1 MARRGGTRACNRSLS
16 LDTPRYALDAFSYL
30 SVLLSIILG
39 LGFTQLF
46 AAVGRL
52 IRDRDR
58 VRVDPIPLLWAS
70 VLVLLYVQVWWSMY
84 GLRLHGDWTFG
95 EFSVVLAEA
104 AVLYLMAALVLPE
117 QVAETGLDLGQYFD
131 VQRRWFFGGFLA
143 LLATSLGKDLLL
155 AGHLPDATNL
165 GFHAAFALISVTGL
179 LIRPR
184 AGQLAVAVSG
194 VLVIVAYIGV
204 LFARLQ

>member
-1 MARRGGTRACNRSLS
+1 M
-16 LDTPRYALDAFSYL
+16 DAFSYL

-46 AAVGRL
+46 AAIGRL

-58 VRVDPIPLLWAS
+58 VRADAIPLLWAA

-84 GLRLHGDWTFG
+84 GLRLHGNWTFG
-95 EFSVVLAEA
+95 EFSAVLAEA

-117 QVAETGLDLGQYFD
+117 QVAETGLDLAQYFD
-131 VQRRWFFGGFLA
+131 AQRRWFFGLFLA
-143 LLATSLGKDLLL
+143 LLATSLAKDLVL

-165 GFHAAFALISVTGL
+165 GFHAAFALTGVAGL
-179 LIRPR
+179 LIRSR
-184 AGQLAVAVSG
+184 AGQLALALSG